1 MAKKPVK
8 SKKNVHNTKTA
19 PNAHY
24 VAKVVNKHNG
34 RQWQIQTKR
43 GR

>member
-1 MAKKPVK
+1 MVKKVNNL
-8 SKKNVHNTKTA
+8 KKIHNTQSA
-19 PNAHY
+19 PNKHY
-24 VAKVVNKHNG
+24 KNYVVNKHNG

>member
-1 MAKKPVK
+1 MVKKV
-8 SKKNVHNTKTA
+8 SNLKKIHNHQSA
-19 PNAHY
+19 PNKHY
-24 VAKVVNKHNG
+24 KDYVVNKHNG